1 MRNQKLQGTA
11 YDKRCQRRI
20 YMRSHVDPTLAAF
33 IVCGPLQFL
42 VSYFCLCREIK
53 ISVRVR
59 GLPID
64 ISVEPLIIAR
74 NKGVEEWQLAIRFV
88 LDGEGNMWVESSV
101 SHEKK

>member
-1 MRNQKLQGTA
+1 
-11 YDKRCQRRI
+11 
-20 YMRSHVDPTLAAF
+20 MRSHVDPTLAAF

-64 ISVEPLIIAR
+64 INVEPLIIAR
-74 NKGVEEWQLAIRFV
+74 NKGVEEWQLA
-88 LDGEGNMWVESSV
+88 LDSCSMVKEICGSIEFSES
-101 SHEKK
+101 